1 VKIGIIGAGWIGG
14 NAARMFSDAGV
25 DLGGLA
31 DAAPMEAPV
40 APALC
45 MARNTTKL
53 QARAFVDRYQSRRHS

>member
-1 VKIGIIGAGWIGG
+1 VKNGILGAGWIGG